1 MISTSQVLIL
11 FDIDGTLTRTGAAD
25 TMAVGPAFERTYG
38 FPLTYDDWNAYGHI
52 TDSAIP
58 DWELRNLHGRGV
70 MASEL
75 EAFGQELDRE
85 LSAIHS
91 RQPEMFQAVRGANA
105 AIQHVQSLEHAQAA
119 IATGC
124 LKASALFKLR
134 AGSIDFEGIP
144 AGFAE
149 DGISREEIVLAAID
163 RASDHTGATFS
174 RILSIGDGLWD
185 IKTAANLGLDFL
197 GIDAEGTGKLKEAGA
212 EHVMTDYSDFINWL
226 DGWMRG

>member
-1 MISTSQVLIL
+1 
-11 FDIDGTLTRTGAAD
+11 
-25 TMAVGPAFERTYG
+25 
-38 FPLTYDDWNAYGHI
+38 
-52 TDSAIP
+52 
-58 DWELRNLHGRGV
+58 
-70 MASEL
+70 MASQ
-75 EAFGQELDRE
+75 F
-85 LSAIHS
+85 I
-91 RQPEMFQAVRGANA
+91 
-105 AIQHVQSLEHAQAA
+105 
-119 IATGC
+119 
-124 LKASALFKLR
+124 FKLR

>member
-1 MISTSQVLIL
+1 MISNSPVLIL

-38 FPLTYDDWNAYGHI
+38 FPLTHDDWNAYGHI

-70 MASEL
+70 TATEL

-85 LSAIHS
+85 FGAIHS
-91 RQPEMFQAVRGANA
+91 RQPEMFQAVGGANA
-105 AIQHVQSLEHAQAA
+105 AVQHVQSLEHAHAA

-149 DGISREEIVLAAID
+149 DGISREEIVQAAID
-163 RASDHTGATFS
+163 RAADLAGTTFS

-185 IKTAANLGLDFL
+185 IKTAKNLGLDFL

-212 EHVMTDYSDFINWL
+212 EHVMADYSDFVSWL
-226 DGWMRG
+226 DDWMKG